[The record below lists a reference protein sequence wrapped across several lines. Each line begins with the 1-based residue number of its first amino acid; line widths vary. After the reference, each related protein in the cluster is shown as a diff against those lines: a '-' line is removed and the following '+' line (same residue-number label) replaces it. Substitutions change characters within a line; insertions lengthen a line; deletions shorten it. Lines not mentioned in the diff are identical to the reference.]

1 MDKAK
6 VNKWL
11 GYLKAQNTN
20 KKGVLSGMLDEC
32 SFDELELIYQR
43 SNSLY
48 HGLLSLSYLRRKS
61 YSEIYCSSIQPHRPI
76 KEYIGL
82 QAYVIK
88 RNAGLINQYV
98 ELKRQADYAVLKG
111 DYAQARTLI
120 EKVNKT
126 VCYSYWAAC
135 YLIKI
140 ERLDKGLQ
148 ACSNLY
154 NRLFSENHTVVQYLY
169 YCAFR
174 SSSLDFLLEDVK
186 RVLWP
191 KTNTDSELVNN
202 YLISH
207 GMPYLGFKEG
217 IWMCT
222 DMNSSIIDLYNN
234 LISFLPNLEDETL
247 KDESV
252 RHSLGELNA
261 CIKDN
266 YFNKLC
272 RLFKI
277 GSKPIID
284 IERQTIINDFLRA
297 DYASVQE
304 KAKPYFERNADDFEI
319 YSLYLKSLLHC
330 GGTIE
335 QPTNESDITK
345 KIGYHYFEI
354 ISHKNNQ
361 SFHKRRL
368 QNICRS
374 QYHIQG
380 VQYMLSLLDGIE
392 TDDIY
397 SLYDTSWKCFPYHS
411 PVDACMYDEQDDR
424 KEYIRTLSGG
434 GDAWEH
440 LFNDHPAV
448 LTNDFMELSIA
459 GIDRDAAFPLLV
471 ERFSK
476 NEVPPYLKDVVAS
489 FIFNHLIEKKK
500 YHEGI
505 CFYVESRLHD
515 AALVIGF
522 GNKDTIISVLENKE
536 ISREIPLE
544 LSIFAEMVGA
554 DAETMYFIY
563 KKYLKS
569 CGFQRASEIE
579 ITGDE
584 KQRYFLENVAVIKVL
599 TLHVLRF
606 KSVKQVMEE
615 RSAICSN
622 LYDYYQDK
630 KINEEISSICRDIKI
645 MDLNNQVD
653 ESKIYVD
660 VRSIKEKELKDARDL
675 YDMFDNATNQV
686 AYHDIILGG
695 ILNCLKSNGLSSTL
709 AEIDET
715 GKLTDASGKMEMVDY
730 RKDVMTQIFLSIRNQ
745 FLFNPKFGLDNY
757 LSTRIRHGTLVN
769 QLRNHFEERNL
780 VTNTINGNYAHNDF
794 WIGTQFKLRDNRTL
808 QCLQLFESFAK
819 GIDAIISD
827 IKDSYVQV
835 KTEDHKE
842 KEKGCFDFDKSYFDS
857 AIDMLLMN
865 QTLTNFDVC
874 YDLIIECLWKHTEQ
888 CLEIMRQILVEA
900 QSDMINNLHT
910 FQRDVLNMIGSDNTG
925 VTSFN
930 DAVSYCQNGIQ
941 NDFQIVTKWFK
952 RSNYVD
958 FDFTIGQV
966 IDTSIGFINRNNK
979 NILKTRVADNSA
991 TTFQGRYFGTLY
1003 DIFHDILNNALV
1015 YEKKN
1020 RLNGECEI
1028 KVAENDGYLQIQ
1040 VSNPIREED
1049 VASSIAKIQ
1058 EISSKL
1064 EEKLYAGQTR
1074 DEGNT
1079 GCSKIYN
1086 AVYYH
1091 LGSSKNNYAN
1101 SVVDKHFV
1109 VNVDIEINPIKR

>member
-11 GYLKAQNTN
+11 GYLNAQDTN

-32 SFDELELIYQR
+32 TFDELELIYQK
-43 SNSLY
+43 SASLY
-48 HGLLSLSYLRRKS
+48 HGLLSLSYLKRKN
-61 YSEIYCSSIQPHRPI
+61 YSDVYRSSIQPHRPI
-76 KEYIGL
+76 KEYIGI

-88 RNAGLINQYV
+88 RNAGIINQYV
-98 ELKRQADYAVLKG
+98 ELKNKVDCAVLKG
-111 DYAQARTLI
+111 DYAQARSLI
-120 EKVNKT
+120 EKINKD
-126 VCYSYWAAC
+126 VSYSYWAAC
-135 YLIKI
+135 YMIKI
-140 ERLDKGLQ
+140 ERQDKGLQ
-148 ACSNLY
+148 SCSNLY
-154 NRLFSENHTVVQYLY
+154 NKLFSENNTIVQHIY

-191 KTNTDSELVNN
+191 KSANESEFVNN

-207 GMPYLGFKEG
+207 CMPYLGFKEG
-217 IWMCT
+217 NWMCT

-234 LISFLPNLEDETL
+234 LINFLPNLEDETIN
-247 KDESV
+247 DESV
-252 RHSLGELNA
+252 RHILRELNI
-261 CIKDN
+261 CIKDK
-266 YFNKLC
+266 YLNKLC
-272 RLFKI
+272 YLFKI
-277 GSKPIID
+277 GTEPIID
-284 IERQTIINDFLRA
+284 NERQTIVNDYLIA
-297 DYASVQE
+297 DYKAVLN
-304 KAKPYFERNADDFEI
+304 KAKEYFEKNADDFEI
-319 YSLYLKSLLHC
+319 YSLYLKSLLRS
-330 GGTIE
+330 GGTVE
-335 QPTNESDITK
+335 QPSNDSDITK
-345 KIGYHYFEI
+345 KIGYHYFEM
-354 ISHKNNQ
+354 ISHKANQ
-361 SFHKRRL
+361 SFHKRKL

-380 VQYMLSLLDGIE
+380 VRYMLSLLDGIE

-397 SLYDTSWKCFPYHS
+397 ALYNTSWKCLPYHS
-411 PVDACMYDEQDDR
+411 PIDSCMFSQQEDR
-424 KEYIRTLSGG
+424 KEYIRTITGG
-434 GDAWEH
+434 TESWQN
-440 LFNDHPAV
+440 LFNKNPTT
-448 LTNDFMELSIA
+448 LSNDFLEISVA
-459 GIDRDAAFPLLV
+459 GIDHVTVFPFLK
-471 ERFSK
+471 ERFK
-476 NEVPPYLKDVVAS
+476 NGDVPSYLKDAVAS
-489 FIFNHLIEKKK
+489 FIFNYLIEKEQ
-500 YHEGI
+500 YQEGVR
-505 CFYVESRLHD
+505 FYVESRLHD
-515 AALVIGF
+515 AALIIGF
-522 GNKDTIISVLENKE
+522 GNKDTIISILDSKE
-536 ISREIPLE
+536 IAREIPLE

-554 DAETMYFIY
+554 DAESMYFIY

-569 CGFQRASEIE
+569 CGVQRASDIE

-660 VRSIKEKELKDARDL
+660 VRSIKENELKDARDL

-686 AYHDIILGG
+686 AYHDIVFGG
-695 ILNCLKSNGLSSTL
+695 ILNCLKNSGLPTTW

-715 GKLTDASGKMEMVDY
+715 GRLRDASGKMEMVDY
-730 RKDVMTQIFLSIRNQ
+730 RKDVMTQLFLTIRNQ
-745 FLFNPKFGLDNY
+745 FLFNPKYGLDNY

-780 VTNTINGNYAHNDF
+780 VTNTINDNYAHNDF
-794 WIGTQFKLRDNRTL
+794 WVGTRFKLRDNRTL
-808 QCLQLFESFAK
+808 QCLQLFESFSQST
-819 GIDAIISD
+819 DAIISD

-835 KTEDHKE
+835 KTEDHGE

-857 AIDMLLMN
+857 AIEMLLMD
-865 QTLTNFDVC
+865 QTLNNFDAC
-874 YDLIIECLWKHTEQ
+874 YDLIIECLWKHTER
-888 CLEIMRQILVEA
+888 CLEAMREKLLDA
-900 QSDMINNLHT
+900 QTKMLNRLHT
-910 FQRDVLNMIGSDNTG
+910 LQRDVLNVIGSDNQG
-925 VTSFN
+925 VSTFN

-979 NILKTRVADNSA
+979 NILRTRVSDNSA

-1015 YEKKN
+1015 YEKKF

-1028 KVAENDGYLQIQ
+1028 TVTENKGYLKIR

-1049 VASSIAKIQ
+1049 VGSIIAKIS

-1064 EEKLYAGQTR
+1064 EEKIYTGKTR

-1091 LGSSKNNYAN
+1091 LGSSENTYSNAVEDN
-1101 SVVDKHFV
+1101 HFV
-1109 VNVDIEINPIKR
+1109 VTIEVEINPIKR

>member
-11 GYLKAQNTN
+11 RYLNAQNTN
-20 KKGVLSGMLDEC
+20 KKGVLLGMLDEC
-32 SFDELELIYQR
+32 TFDELELIYSR
-43 SNSLY
+43 SASLY
-48 HGLLSLSYLRRKS
+48 RGLLSLSYLKRKN
-61 YSEIYCSSIQPHRPI
+61 YSEVYGSSIQPHRPI

-88 RNAGLINQYV
+88 RNAGIINQYV
-98 ELKRQADYAVLKG
+98 ELKYQADCAVLKG
-111 DYAQARTLI
+111 DYAQARAFI
-120 EKVNKT
+120 EKINKT
-126 VCYSYWAAC
+126 VSYSYWAAC

-154 NRLFSENHTVVQYLY
+154 NKLFSENNSIVQHLY

-186 RVLWP
+186 RALWP
-191 KTNTDSELVNN
+191 KTANGSELVNN

-207 GMPYLGFKEG
+207 CMPYLGFKEG

-234 LISFLPNLEDETL
+234 LINFLPNLEDETL
-247 KDESV
+247 NDEYV
-252 RHSLGELNA
+252 RRYLGELNV
-261 CIKDN
+261 CIKDK
-266 YFNKLC
+266 YLNKLC
-272 RLFKI
+272 CLFKI
-277 GSKPIID
+277 GSKPAIDNERQSIID
-284 IERQTIINDFLRA
+284 DFLQA
-297 DYASVQE
+297 DYLSVKE
-304 KAKPYFERNADDFEI
+304 KAKPYFERNADDLEI

-330 GGTIE
+330 GGTFE
-335 QPTNESDITK
+335 PPSNESDITK

-354 ISHKNNQ
+354 ISHKTNQ

-380 VQYMLSLLDGIE
+380 VRYMLSLLDGIE

-397 SLYDTSWKCFPYHS
+397 SLYNTSWKCLPYHS
-411 PVDACMYDEQDDR
+411 PVDACMYEEQEDR
-424 KEYIRTLSGG
+424 KEYIRTITGG
-434 GDAWEH
+434 KDIWGT
-440 LFNDHPAV
+440 LFNEHPTT
-448 LTNDFMELSIA
+448 LTNDCQEMSVA
-459 GIDRDAAFPLLV
+459 GIDRDTAYPLLM
-471 ERFSK
+471 ERF
-476 NEVPPYLKDVVAS
+476 NNDELPPYMRDVVAS
-489 FIFNHLIEKKK
+489 FIFNYLIEKEQ
-500 YHEGI
+500 YQDGI
-505 CFYVESRLHD
+505 RFYVESKLHD
-515 AALVIGF
+515 AALVIGL
-522 GNKDTIISVLENKE
+522 GNKDTIIGILENKE
-536 ISREIPLE
+536 LSREIPLE

-554 DAETMYFIY
+554 DAETLYFIY
-563 KKYLKS
+563 KKYIKS
-569 CGFQRASEIE
+569 CGVQRASEIE
-579 ITGDE
+579 ITGEE

-653 ESKIYVD
+653 ESNIYVD
-660 VRSIKEKELKDARDL
+660 VRSIKENELKDARDL

-686 AYHDIILGG
+686 AYHDIMLGG
-695 ILNCLKSNGLSSTL
+695 ILNYLKNSGQSATL
-709 AEIDET
+709 IEVDET
-715 GKLTDASGKMEMVDY
+715 GKLKDASGKMEMVDY
-730 RKDVMTQIFLSIRNQ
+730 RKDVMTQLFLNIRNQ

-780 VTNTINGNYAHNDF
+780 VTNTINGNYTHNDF
-794 WIGTQFKLRDNRTL
+794 WVGTQFNLRDSRTL
-808 QCLQLFESFAK
+808 QCLQLFESFSQDT
-819 GIDAIISD
+819 DAIISD

-842 KEKGCFDFDKSYFDS
+842 KEKGCFDFDKKYFDGV
-857 AIDMLLMN
+857 IDMLLMN
-865 QTLTNFDVC
+865 QTLTSFDAC
-874 YDLIIECLWKHTEQ
+874 YDLIIECLWKHTEH
-888 CLEIMRQILVEA
+888 CLETMREKLSEVQTEML
-900 QSDMINNLHT
+900 NNLHT
-910 FQRDVLNMIGSDNTG
+910 LQRDVLNVIGSGNAG
-925 VTSFN
+925 VTTFN

-979 NILKTRVADNSA
+979 NILKTRVTDNSA

-1015 YEKKN
+1015 YEKEY

-1028 KVAENDGYLQIQ
+1028 KVAESEDYLQIQ
-1040 VSNPIREED
+1040 VSNPVREED
-1049 VASSIAKIQ
+1049 VPSLIAKIQ

-1064 EEKLYAGQTR
+1064 EEKIYTGKTR

-1091 LGSSKNNYAN
+1091 LGSSKNSYAN
-1101 SVVDKHFV
+1101 AVEDQHFV
-1109 VNVDIEINPIKR
+1109 VNVDIEIKPIKR

>member
-1 MDKAK
+1 MDKTK

-20 KKGVLSGMLDEC
+20 KKGVLTGMLDEC
-32 SFDELELIYQR
+32 TFDELELIYQK
-43 SNSLY
+43 STSLY
-48 HGLLSLSYLRRKS
+48 HGLLSLSYLRRKN
-61 YSEIYCSSIQPHRPI
+61 YSEIYRSSIQPHRPI
-76 KEYIGL
+76 KEYIGIL
-82 QAYVIK
+82 AYVIK
-88 RNAGLINQYV
+88 HNAGIINQYV
-98 ELKRQADYAVLKG
+98 ELKYQVDCAVLKG
-111 DYAQARTLI
+111 NYAQARSLI
-120 EKVNKT
+120 EKINKS
-126 VCYSYWAAC
+126 VSYSYWAAC
-135 YLIKI
+135 YMIKI

-148 ACSNLY
+148 SCSNLY
-154 NRLFSENHTVVQYLY
+154 NKFFSENNTIVQHLY

-191 KTNTDSELVNN
+191 KSANESEFVNN

-207 GMPYLGFKEG
+207 CMPYLGFKEG
-217 IWMCT
+217 AWMCT

-234 LISFLPNLEDETL
+234 LINFLPNLEDETIN
-247 KDESV
+247 DESV
-252 RHSLGELNA
+252 RHSLSELNI
-261 CIKDN
+261 CIKDK
-266 YFNKLC
+266 YLNKLC
-272 RLFKI
+272 CLFKI
-277 GSKPIID
+277 GTEPIID
-284 IERQTIINDFLRA
+284 NERQTIVNNYLIAGYEAVLH
-297 DYASVQE
+297 
-304 KAKPYFERNADDFEI
+304 KAKVYFEKNADDFEI
-319 YSLYLKSLLHC
+319 YSLYLKSLLYS
-330 GGTIE
+330 GGTVE
-335 QPTNESDITK
+335 QPSNDSDITK
-345 KIGYHYFEI
+345 KIGYHYFEM
-354 ISHKNNQ
+354 ISHKTNQ

-380 VQYMLSLLDGIE
+380 VRYMLSLLDGIE

-397 SLYDTSWKCFPYHS
+397 ALYDTSWKCLPYHS
-411 PVDACMYDEQDDR
+411 PIDSCAFAKREDR
-424 KEYIRTLSGG
+424 KEYIRTITGEAES
-434 GDAWEH
+434 WQS
-440 LFNDHPAV
+440 LFNENPTI
-448 LTNDFMELSIA
+448 LSNDCLELSIA
-459 GIDRDAAFPLLV
+459 SIDHDTAFPLLK
-471 ERFSK
+471 ERFM
-476 NEVPPYLKDVVAS
+476 NGDVPSYLKDSVAS
-489 FIFNHLIEKKK
+489 FIFNHLIEKKH
-500 YHEGI
+500 YHDGVR
-505 CFYVESRLHD
+505 FYVESRLHD

-522 GNKDTIISVLENKE
+522 GNKDTIISILDSKE
-536 ISREIPLE
+536 IAREIPLE
-544 LSIFAEMVGA
+544 LSVFAEMVGA
-554 DAETMYFIY
+554 DAESMYFIY

-569 CGFQRASEIE
+569 CGVQRASDIE

-584 KQRYFLENVAVIKVL
+584 KQKYFLENVAVIKVL

-660 VRSIKEKELKDARDL
+660 VRSIKENELKDARDL

-686 AYHDIILGG
+686 AYHDIVFGG
-695 ILNCLKSNGLSSTL
+695 ILNCLKNSGLPTTW

-715 GKLTDASGKMEMVDY
+715 GTLRDASGKMEMVDY
-730 RKDVMTQIFLSIRNQ
+730 RKDVMTQLFLTIRNQ
-745 FLFNPKFGLDNY
+745 FLFNPKYGLDNY

-780 VTNTINGNYAHNDF
+780 VTNTINDNYAHNDF
-794 WIGTQFKLRDNRTL
+794 WVGTRFKLKDNRTL
-808 QCLQLFESFAK
+808 QCLQLFESFSQST
-819 GIDAIISD
+819 DAIISD

-835 KTEDHKE
+835 KTEDHGE
-842 KEKGCFDFDKSYFDS
+842 KDKGCFDYDKNYFDS

-865 QTLTNFDVC
+865 QTLSNFDAC
-874 YDLIIECLWKHTEQ
+874 YDLIIECLWKHTER
-888 CLEIMRQILVEA
+888 CLEAMREKLVDA
-900 QSDMINNLHT
+900 QTDMLNRLHT
-910 FQRDVLNMIGSDNTG
+910 LQRDVLNVIGSDNSG

-979 NILKTRVADNSA
+979 NILRTRVVDNSA

-1028 KVAENDGYLQIQ
+1028 TVTENDGYLQIK
-1040 VSNPIREED
+1040 VRNPIREED
-1049 VASSIAKIQ
+1049 VASIIAKIS

-1064 EEKLYAGQTR
+1064 EEKIYTGKTR

-1091 LGSSKNNYAN
+1091 LGSSENTYAN
-1101 SVVDKHFV
+1101 AVEDNHFV
-1109 VNVDIEINPIKR
+1109 VTIEVKINPIKR

>member
-11 GYLKAQNTN
+11 SYLNTQNTN

-32 SFDELELIYQR
+32 TFDELELIYHR
-43 SNSLY
+43 SRSLY
-48 HGLLSLSYLRRKS
+48 HGLLSLSYLRRKN
-61 YSEIYCSSIQPHRPI
+61 YSEIYSSSIQPHRPI
-76 KEYIGL
+76 KEYVGL

-88 RNAGLINQYV
+88 RNADLINQYV
-98 ELKRQADYAVLKG
+98 ELKYQADCAVLRG
-111 DYAQARTLI
+111 DYVQARTFI
-120 EKVNKT
+120 EKINKT
-126 VCYSYWAAC
+126 VSYSYWAAC

-154 NRLFSENHTVVQYLY
+154 NRLFSENHTIVQSLI

-191 KTNTDSELVNN
+191 KSAADSELVNN

-207 GMPYLGFKEG
+207 SMPYLGFKEG

-234 LISFLPNLEDETL
+234 LINFLPNLEDATL
-247 KDESV
+247 NDESV
-252 RHSLGELNA
+252 RHCLSELNA
-261 CIKDN
+261 CIKDK
-266 YFNKLC
+266 YLNKLC
-272 RLFKI
+272 YLFKI
-277 GSKPIID
+277 GTNLVVD
-284 IERQTIINDFLRA
+284 NERQTILNDYLQA

-304 KAKPYFERNADDFEI
+304 KAKPYFERNADDFEV

-335 QPTNESDITK
+335 QPSNESDITK

-354 ISHKNNQ
+354 LSHKNNQ

-380 VQYMLSLLDGIE
+380 VRYMLSLLDGIE

-397 SLYDTSWKCFPYHS
+397 SLYDTSWKCLPYHS
-411 PVDACMYDEQDDR
+411 PVDACMFEEQDDR
-424 KEYIRTLSGG
+424 KAYIRTLSRGT
-434 GDAWEH
+434 DVWEQ
-440 LFNDHPAV
+440 LFNEHPV
-448 LTNDFMELSIA
+448 NLTDDYMELSIA
-459 GIDRDAAFPLLV
+459 GIDRDTAYPFL
-471 ERFSK
+471 EKRF
-476 NEVPPYLKDVVAS
+476 NNNDVPPYMKDAVAS
-489 FIFNHLIEKKK
+489 FIFNHLIRLEH
-500 YHEGI
+500 YQEAI
-505 CFYVESRLHD
+505 RFYVESRLHD

-522 GNKDTIISVLENKE
+522 ENKDTIIGILENKD
-536 ISREIPLE
+536 IAREIPLE

-554 DAETMYFIY
+554 DAESMYFIY
-563 KKYLKS
+563 KKYLKT
-569 CGFQRASEIE
+569 CGVQRASEIE

-584 KQRYFLENVAVIKVL
+584 KQRYFLENVAVVKVL

-660 VRSIKEKELKDARDL
+660 VRSIKDNELKEARDL
-675 YDMFDNATNQV
+675 YDMFDNTSNQV
-686 AYHDIILGG
+686 AYHDIVMSEIYNLF
-695 ILNCLKSNGLSSTL
+695 NSHGLPTNFS
-709 AEIDET
+709 EIDET
-715 GKLTDASGKMEMVDY
+715 GKLRDASGKVEMVNY
-730 RKDVMTQIFLSIRNQ
+730 RKDVMTQLFLAIRNQ

-794 WIGTQFKLRDNRTL
+794 WVGSQFELRDSRTL
-808 QCLQLFESFAK
+808 QCLQLFESFSK
-819 GIDAIISD
+819 CTDAIISD

-842 KEKGCFDFDKSYFDS
+842 KEKGCFDFDKRFFDGV
-857 AIDMLLMN
+857 IDMLLMN
-865 QTLTNFDVC
+865 QTLNSFDAC
-874 YDLIIECLWKHTEQ
+874 YDLIIEYLWKHTER
-888 CLEIMRQILVEA
+888 CLETMREKLVEV
-900 QSDMINNLHT
+900 QTEMLNNLHT
-910 FQRDVLNMIGSDNTG
+910 LQRDVLNVIGSDNPG
-925 VTSFN
+925 VNLFN

-979 NILKTRVADNSA
+979 NILKTRVTDNSA

-1015 YEKKN
+1015 YEKKY

-1028 KVAENDGYLQIQ
+1028 KVAENEGYLQIQ

-1049 VASSIAKIQ
+1049 EASLIAKIQ

-1064 EEKLYAGQTR
+1064 EEKIYTGKTR

-1091 LGSSKNNYAN
+1091 LGSSQNTYGNA
-1101 SVVDKHFV
+1101 VEDQHFV